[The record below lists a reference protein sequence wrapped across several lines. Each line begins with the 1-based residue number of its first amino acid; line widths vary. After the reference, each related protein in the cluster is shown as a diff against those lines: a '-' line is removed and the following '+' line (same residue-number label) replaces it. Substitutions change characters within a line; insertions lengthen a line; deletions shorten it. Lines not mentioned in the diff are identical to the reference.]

1 MLRQSAH
8 MYKPRGEGWEVGER
22 VKGKE
27 GRDGKRWRGEGG
39 VTRDAPVTDEEH
51 GAAADAVDTDR
62 DLKKMMMVMMVMMMM
77 KKG

>member
-27 GRDGKRWRGEGG
+27 GRDGTRWRGGRGAERG
-39 VTRDAPVTDEEH
+39 VTVVNITTRIRICCYTIEV
-51 GAAADAVDTDR
+51 
-62 DLKKMMMVMMVMMMM
+62 
-77 KKG
+77 